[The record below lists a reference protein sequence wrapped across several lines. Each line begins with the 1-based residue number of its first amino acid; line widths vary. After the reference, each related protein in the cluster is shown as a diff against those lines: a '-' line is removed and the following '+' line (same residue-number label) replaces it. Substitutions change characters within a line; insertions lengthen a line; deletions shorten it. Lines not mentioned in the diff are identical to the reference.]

1 MVSKRRKYMNNM
13 KQLTL
18 IAYERPNAKDP
29 VMRRRVKLLEK
40 LSEQIKLANDSSY
53 QPTKFKWVKADD
65 GHQKRI
71 EVPKRIKRWW
81 GVDAKG
87 NNVLTVR
94 YGSKPLEMA
103 KGKNAI
109 HFGNE
114 NELVATLQVIATAV
128 QAGEFDEIIE
138 RQVGAKGQK
147 PKQD

>member
-1 MVSKRRKYMNNM
+1 
-13 KQLTL
+13 
-18 IAYERPNAKDP
+18 
-29 VMRRRVKLLEK
+29 
-40 LSEQIKLANDSSY
+40 
-53 QPTKFKWVKADD
+53 
-65 GHQKRI
+65 
-71 EVPKRIKRWW
+71 
-81 GVDAKG
+81 VDAKG

>member
-1 MVSKRRKYMNNM
+1 MGAR
-13 KQLTL
+13 
-18 IAYERPNAKDP
+18 
-29 VMRRRVKLLEK
+29 
-40 LSEQIKLANDSSY
+40 
-53 QPTKFKWVKADD
+53 
-65 GHQKRI
+65 QKRI

-138 RQVGAKGQK
+138 RQVGATGQK